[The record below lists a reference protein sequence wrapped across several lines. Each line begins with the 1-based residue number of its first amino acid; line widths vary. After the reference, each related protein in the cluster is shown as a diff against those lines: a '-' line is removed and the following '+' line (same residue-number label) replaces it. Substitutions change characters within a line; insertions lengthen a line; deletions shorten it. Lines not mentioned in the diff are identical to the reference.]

1 MHTLSTEQLLTWIR
15 WYRRHRRTALARI
28 PEDVP
33 GTSGPDAAPACEPA
47 CEPVDATPAVTR
59 RQAGALKR

>member
-33 GTSGPDAAPACEPA
+33 GTSGPDAPPACEPA
-47 CEPVDATPAVTR
+47 DATPAVTR